1 MKLKYE
7 QFEGIGSFTIRGRIE
22 AAQFRLLAIGLE
34 SLAKNTPSP
43 MVVNVTRAPFDEA
56 YTKNLIELK
65 KAVQKLTRHKIYWIG
80 KVRGL
85 CDFPE
90 ISLLFSRLGG
100 FKLRQV
106 GERLKLED
114 DLFGIHEQIESLK
127 KRVEELGGDE
137 DNAHRLILENK
148 ILREKLRIL
157 SQTLRAQEER
167 MKSQQSTPAT
177 DTEHVEKVRVAREA
191 IKTGFGDIP
200 L

>member
-7 QFEGIGSFTIRGRIE
+7 QFEGIGSFTVRGRIE
-22 AAQFRLLAIGLE
+22 ASQFRLLAIGLE
-34 SLAKNTPSP
+34 SLVKNTPSP
-43 MVVNVTRAPFDEA
+43 LVVNLTRAPFDEA
-56 YTKNLIELK
+56 YNKNLIELK
-65 KAVQKLTRHKIYWIG
+65 KTIQKLTRQKVYWIG

-85 CDFPE
+85 CDYPE
-90 ISLLFSRLGG
+90 IGLLFSRLGG

-106 GERLKLED
+106 GDRLKLED
-114 DLFGIHEQIESLK
+114 ELFGLHEQIEVAK
-127 KRVEELGGDE
+127 KKIDELGGDE

-157 SQTLRAQEER
+157 SQTVRTQEER
-167 MKSQQSTPAT
+167 MKVQQITSTT
-177 DTEHVEKVRVAREA
+177 DPDHTEKLKTAREA

>member
-34 SLAKNTPSP
+34 SLVKNTPSP
-43 MVVNVTRAPFDEA
+43 LVVNLTRAPFDEA

-65 KAVQKLTRHKIYWIG
+65 KTVQKLTRQKIYWIG

-90 ISLLFSRLGG
+90 IGLLFSRLGG

-106 GERLKLED
+106 GDRLKLED
-114 DLFGIHEQIESLK
+114 DLFDIHGQLVSIK
-127 KRVEELGGDE
+127 KRIEELGGDE

-157 SQTLRAQEER
+157 SQTVRVQEER
-167 MKSQQSTPAT
+167 MKAQQATPVT
-177 DTEHVEKVRVAREA
+177 DTEHVEKVRVARES

>member
-34 SLAKNTPSP
+34 SLVKNTPSP
-43 MVVNVTRAPFDEA
+43 LVVNLTLAPFDEA

-65 KAVQKLTRHKIYWIG
+65 KTVQKLSRQKIYWIG
-80 KVRGL
+80 KTRGL
-85 CDFPE
+85 CDYPE
-90 ISLLFSRLGG
+90 IGLLFSRLGG

-127 KRVEELGGDE
+127 RRIEELGGDE

-157 SQTLRAQEER
+157 SQSVRIQEER
-167 MKSQQSTPAT
+167 MKVHQVTPAT
-177 DTEHVEKVRVAREA
+177 DSEHSEKVRTARET

>member
-114 DLFGIHEQIESLK
+114 DLFGIHEQIESVR
-127 KRVEELGGDE
+127 KRIEELGGDE

-157 SQTLRAQEER
+157 SQTVRAQEER

>member
-7 QFEGIGSFTIRGRIE
+7 QFEGIGSFTVRGRIE

-34 SLAKNTPSP
+34 SLVKNTPTP
-43 MVVNVTRAPFDEA
+43 LVVNLGRAPFDEA
-56 YTKNLIELK
+56 YTKTLIDLK
-65 KAVQKLTRHKIYWIG
+65 KAIQKLSRHRIYWIG
-80 KVRGL
+80 KARGL

-90 ISLLFSRLGG
+90 IGLLFSRLGG

-114 DLFGIHEQIESLK
+114 DLFGIHGQIEAVK
-127 KRVEELGGDE
+127 KRIEELGGDE

-157 SQTLRAQEER
+157 SQTLKIQEER
-167 MKSQQSTPAT
+167 LKAQQVTPAT
-177 DTEHVEKVRVAREA
+177 DPEQGEKIKIAREA
-191 IKTGFGDIP
+191 IKTGFGDLP

>member
-114 DLFGIHEQIESLK
+114 DLFGIHEQIESVR
-127 KRVEELGGDE
+127 KRIEELGGDE

-157 SQTLRAQEER
+157 SQTVRAQEER

-177 DTEHVEKVRVAREA
+177 DPEHVEKVRVAREA

>member
-90 ISLLFSRLGG
+90 INLLFSRLGG

-114 DLFGIHEQIESLK
+114 DLFGIHEQIESVR
-127 KRVEELGGDE
+127 KRIEELGGDE

-157 SQTLRAQEER
+157 SQTVRAQEER

-177 DTEHVEKVRVAREA
+177 DPEHVEKVRVAREA